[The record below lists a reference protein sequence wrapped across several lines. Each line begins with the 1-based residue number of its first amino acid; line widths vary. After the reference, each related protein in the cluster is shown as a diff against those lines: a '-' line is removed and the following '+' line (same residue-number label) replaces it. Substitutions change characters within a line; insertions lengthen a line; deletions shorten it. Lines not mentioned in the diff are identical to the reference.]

1 MIRKIEIGQK
11 SDSTPLIAIPGID
24 GSIGSIEPIVKK
36 LAENRQ
42 VIVIDYSE
50 ENNITLE
57 ALSTEIA
64 DKIKSLKIGRIDI
77 FGQSIGTIL
86 AAQVASLHG
95 LDVGKV
101 VLVGTFTKLNWNKL
115 KFSNFILRLTPGWL
129 YRLSSPTIM
138 ALVTGPVGDGKKHP
152 FFEASKNS
160 DKAGVI
166 KRTSW
171 EINRD
176 FAEDLIKV
184 DTPSLFL
191 MGEKDRFVTSA
202 QKEINRLKRLFADHP
217 AKIVSIANAGHVLL
231 PSSAISFSI
240 NQMEDFLKNK
250 SE

>member
-1 MIRKIEIGQK
+1 MIRTIEIGQK
-11 SDSTPLIAIPGID
+11 SRKNPLVAIPGID

-42 VIVIDYSE
+42 VIVIDYTK
-50 ENNITLE
+50 ENNTTLE

-64 DKIKSLKIGRIDI
+64 DKIKTLNLSRVHIL
-77 FGQSIGTIL
+77 GQSIGTIL
-86 AAQVASLHG
+86 AAQVANSHG
-95 LDVGKV
+95 LEVGKV
-101 VLVGTFTKLNWNKL
+101 IIVCTFTKLNWNKL
-115 KFSNFILRLTPGWL
+115 RLSNIILRLTPGWL
-129 YRLSSPTIM
+129 YKLSSPSIM
-138 ALVTGPVGDGKKHP
+138 AVVTGPVGDGKNHP

-176 FAEDLIKV
+176 FAEDLVKI

-202 QKEINRLKRLFADHP
+202 QKEIERLKRLFVDHP
-217 AKIVSIANAGHVLL
+217 ATIVSIPNAGHVLL
-231 PSSAISFSI
+231 PSQAISTAVSQI
-240 NQMEDFLKNK
+240 EDFLTD
-250 SE
+250 